1 MKPRGTSLIFFNDR
15 EQVLLFLRD
24 DKPGIPCPNM
34 WDLPGGHVEAGET
47 PRECILREMREEIG
61 RDIEGIEPF
70 SVVEFEDRTEYVFW
84 KRMNLDVDGIR
95 LTEGQRLRWFSR
107 DEVEGTPLA
116 FGFNAILASFYRDV
130 SEYTDISASVEEKLR
145 RNMPMTTV
153 QERLIGHLKPQ
164 AAAAT
169 VADVRIGLGYTAV
182 RLDTGHAGV
191 AWTPK
196 EMTGGCTHLRSA
208 GTLSGR
214 CAAEILDMLADTQ
227 SALSRAVGLAV
238 ANALL
243 AAAPVPA
250 VSREEVISSLGITA
264 ADRVAM
270 VGYFAPVVAR
280 LKGSGC
286 RLDVVELNPFHA
298 EGTLTPEQGEGA
310 LSTCT
315 VAVITGTSLINGTF
329 DTVCGQLGNPRAAVL
344 LGPSS
349 PLCAGAFHGTPI
361 THVAGSR
368 VKDPE
373 AILRIV
379 SEGGGTMVMKR
390 YLAFETV
397 MVRE

>member
-1 MKPRGTSLIFFNDR
+1 MKPKGTSLIIVNQG

-24 DKPGIPCPNM
+24 DKPDIPYPNR
-34 WDLPGGHVEAGET
+34 WDLPGGHVETGET
-47 PRECILREMREEIG
+47 PRECICREMREEMG
-61 RDIEGIEPF
+61 LDIQGIEPF
-70 SVVEFEDRTEYVFW
+70 SVVEFEDRIEYVFW
-84 KRMNLDVDGIR
+84 KRMNLDIDGIR

-107 DEVEGTPLA
+107 EEVERTPLA
-116 FGFNAILASFYRDV
+116 FGFNAILTSFFRDV
-130 SEYTDISASVEEKLR
+130 SRHIDIFPRAFR
-145 RNMPMTTV
+145 RNKPMKTV
-153 QERLIGHLKPQ
+153 QQRLIDHLKTQ
-164 AAAAT
+164 AASAT
-169 VADVRIGLGYTAV
+169 VTDVRIGLGYTAV

-196 EMTGGCTHLRSA
+196 EMAGGCTHMRSA

-214 CAAEILDMLADTQ
+214 RTAEVLAMLGDPQ
-227 SALSRAVGLAV
+227 SALSRAVGLAA

-243 AAAPVPA
+243 AAGPRPA
-250 VSREEVISSLGITA
+250 ASREEVVSSLGITA
-264 ADRVAM
+264 DDRVAM

-280 LKGSGC
+280 LQKIGC
-286 RLDVVELNPFHA
+286 RLDVVELNPFNG
-298 EGTLTPEQGEGA
+298 EGTLTPEQGRGA
-310 LSTCT
+310 LSACT

-329 DTVCGQLGNPRAAVL
+329 DTVCGQLGDPRAAVL

-349 PLCAGAFHGTPI
+349 PLCGQAFSGTPI

-368 VKDPE
+368 VEDPE
-373 AILRIV
+373 AVLRIV